1 MKKIFSFITI
11 IVALALAQVAK
22 AELVKPEV
30 AAQYARGIL
39 GMKEVPSQSN
49 RGPLRA
55 PKHNGQSAAPEF
67 YVFNNPEGGWV
78 IISAEDRV
86 KPVIAYSPEGSFDTN
101 GMPDNLEWWMNGVA
115 EYVEI
120 VRNSDLEAS
129 AAVKS
134 AWEYLPLGGTTGEK
148 KELVTA
154 KWSQNSPFND
164 MCPIVNTETSRSL
177 AGCVAVAMAIVMQYN
192 KWPAHG
198 KGVIGGYTTSSFNTY
213 VPPFSID
220 DHAYDWDLLSDDNML
235 NGKAGMMTSEQKQQ
249 VAQLIYDCGVAVNMD
264 FSSEF
269 SGSSAGRMLKAI
281 VNNMSYSESAAL
293 ITRSSYSLDKWYS
306 IIKNEIDQDRVV
318 YYDGMGD
325 AGGHAFVCDGY
336 DTNGNMVHINWGW
349 GSGDV
354 NGFYTLDLTL
364 PKRYGFSFSEMQD
377 AVIYLAPET
386 KDIVAEEKS
395 GITFLLYRNFY
406 GLQPS
411 SSTDVRI
418 GSELSFKIGW
428 LQNNSVND
436 VVGEFKVCLMDKD
449 GAVKQ
454 EGWSHKMD
462 LPSSNGYIYYDVTD
476 PTILMVTPEITD
488 YFQLFIKDDGQ
499 WKPMPGNHDLLPDVD
514 GVFCGVTDNP
524 VILVN
529 GTCAAGQEVYL
540 SLTYGFTDV
549 KTVKWTVN
557 GTELKNNKVTL
568 VSGTN
573 AIIADV
579 EYTDG
584 TNGSIFYNLE
594 L

>member
-1 MKKIFSFITI
+1 M
-11 IVALALAQVAK
+11 ALTLAQVAK

-30 AAQYARGIL
+30 AAQYAQGIL
-39 GMKEVPSQSN
+39 GMKEAPSQSN

-55 PKHNGQSAAPEF
+55 PKHNGQSATPEF
-67 YVFNNPEGGWV
+67 YVFNNPDGGWV

-86 KPVIAYSPEGSFDTN
+86 RPVIAYSPEGSFDTN
-101 GMPDNLEWWMNGVA
+101 GMPENLEWWMNGVA

-134 AWEYLPLGGTTGEK
+134 AWESLPLGGTTGEK
-148 KELVTA
+148 KELMTA

-164 MCPIVNTETSRSL
+164 MCPVVNSETSRSL
-177 AGCVAVAMAIVMQYN
+177 AGCVAVAMSIVMQYN

-220 DHAYDWDLLSDDNML
+220 NHVYDWDLLSDDNML
-235 NGKAGMMTSEQKQQ
+235 HGKTGMMSSEQKQQ
-249 VAQLIYDCGVAVNMD
+249 VAQLVYDCGVAVQMD

-269 SGSSAGRMLKAI
+269 SGSTAGKMLKAL
-281 VNNMSYSESAAL
+281 VNNMSYSESAT
-293 ITRSSYSLDKWYS
+293 IISRSAYSLDKWFS
-306 IIKNEIDQDRVV
+306 ILKNEIDQDRVV
-318 YYDGMGD
+318 FYDGMGD
-325 AGGHAFVCDGY
+325 GGGHAFVCDGY

-349 GSGDV
+349 GDGDI
-354 NGFYTLDLTL
+354 NGFFTLDLTL
-364 PKRYGFSFSEMQD
+364 PKRYGFGFSEMQE

-386 KDIVAEEKS
+386 KVVVPEEKS
-395 GITFLLYRNFY
+395 GFTMLLYRNLY
-406 GLQPS
+406 GMQPAT
-411 SSTDVRI
+411 STDVRI
-418 GSELSFKIGW
+418 GSEFSFKIGW
-428 LQNNSVND
+428 LQNNTPND
-436 VVGEFKVCLMDKD
+436 IVAEFKVCLMDKD

-454 EGWSHKMD
+454 EGWSLKTD
-462 LPSSNGYIYYDVTD
+462 LPASNGYIYNDETNA
-476 PTILMVTPEITD
+476 TILMVTPEITD
-488 YFQLFIKDDGQ
+488 YFQLFTKEDDQ
-499 WKPMPGNHDLLPDVD
+499 WKPMWGNYDLLPGVD
-514 GVFCGVTDNP
+514 GVFCGVTNNP

-529 GTCAAGQEVYL
+529 GTCAAGQEVDL

-557 GTELKNNKVTL
+557 GTVLDSNKVTL

-573 AIIADV
+573 AIVADV
-579 EYTDG
+579 EYMDG
-584 TNGSIFYNLE
+584 TTGYINYTLE